1 MRTKTIMR
9 PIGLVM
15 CLLFL
20 GVFSQAQ
27 LVVDTAMDP
36 NQMVQNL
43 VGNGVTITNV
53 QVTAAPN
60 SFGYYTST
68 STTIGNSEGLLL
80 TTGRAVNAIGPNNSS
95 GLPQLGG
102 PPNFACLNCSLFEN
116 GTPGDSLL
124 NLAQNRNTFDA
135 CRIEFD
141 VIPQGDSLSF
151 AYTFASEEYLEWVGS
166 PYNDVF
172 GFYISGPNIGSDVNI
187 ALIPNTSQSV
197 AINNVNHLQNTQYF
211 LNNTNPFG
219 QTIQYDGLTR
229 NLVAKVGNLV
239 PCQTYHLILTI
250 ADGSD
255 RKYDSGVF
263 INKIESNPVVVVT
276 STAGGL
282 DYMIEGCNSGT
293 ITFTRP
299 EVTSS
304 AQSVVYWVGGSATNG
319 TDYTQIGNGIPFS
332 LNSIIIPANQ
342 ASASIS
348 IEAFADLVEE
358 GEEFITIYLDN
369 PTCSNLQVLDSINF
383 YIRDFL
389 SVDITQDVAGVC
401 FGGCVQLSA
410 DVSQTGVS
418 SFEWSPLDNLSDP
431 NSTSPEVCPTENT
444 TYTITSRVSECIA
457 TDSVFIS
464 VSNIEVDLNA
474 SNSTC
479 SGGNNG
485 SVTASVNGATEPV
498 TYSWTGPDGF
508 VSTEQNPDS
517 LAAGEYC
524 VTAVDANGCI
534 AEGCVTVVEAQI
546 LEITNTSTSDFGCN
560 QISCFGACD
569 GTASVTVS
577 GGIAPYTYS
586 WDNGGSTASVNNLC
600 AGTYTVT
607 VSDATGCELTEDF
620 ILSEPEQ
627 VTIELIGSIDVLC
640 NGSSTGEITVEA
652 AGGCAPYFYTWSHNA
667 SLNSPIAQNLES
679 GNYNVSVRDNNN
691 CQSAGSLQITV
702 NPPINPLVLTLVNK
716 STYDPMG
723 YGVSCPDATDGWIQA
738 SASAGTEP
746 YVYNWQLISTGATV
760 GTEEDIANITCGVY
774 RLTVTDA
781 NGCEEDIVTT
791 LDCVPALNATF
802 TSAPNPCDDP
812 NAGTGSINV
821 NTTTG
826 GNGGPYGYAYDGP
839 NCSPCLVEDLLN
851 VPSGDYVLTVSDVS
865 GCSRSYTINVGANDG
880 FIATGEVTPPSCL
893 NGTGNINVT
902 VEPTGTYYY
911 MWTDAFGSFIGNSQ
925 DINNLPPGDYSVE
938 INSSGDFGGPV
949 MITMPVDP
957 STTITVGY
965 DGTHSYM
972 SDLRF
977 VLQGPPSC
985 GSPIVF
991 LSENNGATNTVCNNG
1006 DNFTSLFFT
1015 TTPADNLDRCTA
1027 PTPFTGT
1034 YSSYSGTP
1042 IDWSPIYGCNVAS
1055 EGWSVQVWDCT
1066 SGDSGT
1072 LTNATVN
1079 FIGTDSNGSPQNI
1092 TYSSGPISAS
1102 IAVTSCNTAQAAS
1115 FVVPANQVPNL
1126 GTVGG
1131 GSGSSCSTTLNFNIP
1146 NAVPVVPFLVESIDP
1161 ICFGQNNGSIDIETT
1176 GGEGPYTYNWAP
1188 SGLFLGSTSEDL
1200 TNLFSG
1206 TYTVTATDANGCTGQ
1221 LSVTLDVQQTLDI
1234 TIQVSQYNGGYNISC
1249 NDANDGQITVNV
1261 SGGTPDCAAFS
1272 PDCYEYDWVGLNGTE
1287 SQCVSGSNSAFCGL
1301 SPGSYTVNV
1310 TDANG
1315 CLATTTT
1322 DLTEPPVI
1330 EDLSSVT
1337 DVTCFGANNGSI
1349 TTAINGGS
1357 GVYVDYDWTPSVAPN
1372 DPDATTL
1379 TDLAPGCYTLVV
1391 TDNNQC
1397 TQSFEYCIAEP
1408 EEIEITATITPIDC
1422 ATQTGAFAD
1431 FVVSGGTGT
1440 LSVVT
1445 DGPNGPFTG
1454 SNIGPLEAGSY
1465 TTTVTDA
1472 NGCEQTYSFEVET
1485 PESFT
1490 LTFTP
1495 IIQDPGQVFQLKCN
1509 GDDNGAID
1517 VLANGGTAPYTYD
1530 WTDSN
1535 GNSIGAESIISGLTA
1550 GEYCARVTDVNG
1562 CFADSCY
1569 TITEPETPLSISST
1583 ISIYPGGYNIS
1594 CFAACDGSISAE
1606 VTGGVPGYTYLW
1618 NDGNGLDANPV
1629 QENLCALLYNLL
1641 ITDAN
1646 GCDTLLTYE
1655 LTEPSP
1661 IVIDPTLSLFDGG
1674 FNVSC
1679 NGSCNGTISLDV
1691 LGSEGPYIVEWT
1703 NPVLADG
1710 TSQIN
1715 LCAGSYDVLV
1725 TDALGCV
1732 ETATYAITEPE
1743 VLEVSATEEYSCVD
1757 INSELCAT
1765 VTGGSGSY
1773 TYVWDNSGSNAC
1785 TTVNQSGSYCV
1796 NVTDSNGCTD
1806 QACVETT
1813 VYPAINSN
1821 ANPINST
1828 CGNSNGAINLE
1839 VSGGSNSFDFA
1850 WSGPGSAPNTQNQSG
1865 LPGGSYDVVITDETT
1880 GCQDNVS
1887 VLVNTSQTPVVTES
1901 ITNVNCNG
1909 ESTGVISVVI
1919 SNATPAITYNW
1930 LDSDNNTVGTTD
1942 VLSAIGAGVYS
1953 LVWSDAAGCGST
1965 IPYTVSEAGLLT
1977 LTAEITLFENNYNV
1991 SSFGANDG
1999 AIDITIAGGTPA
2011 YTYDWNHITGED
2023 NDADL
2028 SNLIAGEYTIMVTDA
2043 NGCIVDSTFTLE
2055 EPSTIIL
2062 YNGLTP
2068 NGDGFNDVYE
2078 IAGLGGKLKG
2088 DFKVFNR
2095 WGNVVYE
2102 NSNYVKEWFG
2112 QNNSGEILPNGT
2124 YYVVLKVNNQEFS
2137 TYVDLRK

>member
-1 MRTKTIMR
+1 MS
-9 PIGLVM
+9 
-15 CLLFL
+15 LLFL
-20 GVFSQAQ
+20 GLFSQAQ

-60 SFGYYTST
+60 SYGYYTST
-68 STTIGNSEGLLL
+68 ATSLGTNQGLLL

-95 GLPQLGG
+95 GLPQLSG
-102 PPNFACLNCSLFEN
+102 PPSFSCLNCALYEN

-124 NLAQNRNTFDA
+124 NLAQNRITYDA
-135 CRIEFD
+135 CRVEFD
-141 VIPQGDSLSF
+141 IIPQGDSLSF
-151 AYTFASEEYLEWVGS
+151 SYTFASEEYLEWVGS
-166 PYNDVF
+166 IYNDVF

-211 LNNTNPFG
+211 YNNTNPFG
-219 QTIQYDGLTR
+219 QSIQYDGFTR

-263 INKIESNPVVVVT
+263 VNKIESNPVVVVT

-293 ITFTRP
+293 ITFSRP
-299 EVTSS
+299 EATAS
-304 AQSVVYWVGGSATNG
+304 AQSVVYWVGGTATNG
-319 TDYTQIGNGIPFS
+319 TDYTQIGNGIPLS

-342 ASASIS
+342 TSASIN
-348 IEAFADLVEE
+348 IDAFADLVEE
-358 GEEFITIYLDN
+358 GEEYLTIYLDN
-369 PTCSNLQVLDSINF
+369 PTCSNLQVLDSVNF

-389 SVDITQDVAGVC
+389 TVDIQPDVAGVC
-401 FGGCVQLSA
+401 FGGCTQLTADIVQT
-410 DVSQTGVS
+410 DVS
-418 SFEWSPLDNLSDP
+418 SFDWSPTVGLSDP
-431 NSTSPEVCPTENT
+431 TSTSPDACPTTNT
-444 TYTITSRVSECIA
+444 TYTITSRVAQCIV
-457 TDSVFIS
+457 TDSVYIS
-464 VSNIEVDLNA
+464 VSNIDVTLDA

-508 VSTEQNPDS
+508 TSTEQNPDS

-534 AEGCVTVVEAQI
+534 AEGCVTVVEAEI
-546 LEITNTSTSDFGCN
+546 LQITNTGTSDFGCT

-569 GTASVTVS
+569 GTATVSVS
-577 GGIAPYTYS
+577 GGIAPYSYS
-586 WDNGGSTASVNNLC
+586 WDNGGTASSVSNLC

-607 VSDATGCELTEDF
+607 VSDAAGCELTEDF
-620 ILSEPEQ
+620 VLAEPEQ
-627 VTIELIGSIDVLC
+627 VTIELVGSIDVLC
-640 NGSSTGEITVEA
+640 NGSSTGEITVDA
-652 AGGCAPYFYTWSHNA
+652 AGGCSPYTYTWSHN
-667 SLNSPIAQNLES
+667 SNLNSPIAQNLES
-679 GNYNVSVRDNNN
+679 GDYSVSVRDANN
-691 CQSAGSLQITV
+691 CQSAGSLLITV
-702 NPPINPLVLTLVNK
+702 NPPINPLVLTLDNK
-716 STYDPMG
+716 SNYDPFG
-723 YGVSCPDATDGWIQA
+723 YGVSCPDATDGWILATAA
-738 SASAGTEP
+738 SGTEP
-746 YVYNWQLISTGATV
+746 YVYNWQLVSTGATV
-760 GTEEDIANITCGVY
+760 GTSEDIADITCGVY

-781 NGCEEDIVTT
+781 NGCEESIVTT

-821 NTTTG
+821 TTTTG

-851 VPSGDYVLTVSDVS
+851 VASGDYVLTVSDVS
-865 GCSRSYTINVGANDG
+865 GCSKSYTINVGANDG
-880 FIATGEVTPPSCL
+880 FIADGVVTPPSCV
-893 NGTGNINVT
+893 NGVGSINVS
-902 VEPTGTYYY
+902 VEPAGTYYY

-925 DINNLPPGDYSVE
+925 DISSLPPGDYSVE

-965 DGTHSYM
+965 DGAHTYM

-977 VLQGPPSC
+977 ILQGPPSC

-991 LSENNGATNTVCNNG
+991 LSEHTGATNTVCNGGN
-1006 DNFTSLFFT
+1006 DFTSLFFT
-1015 TTPADNLDRCTA
+1015 TTPADDLARCTA

-1042 IDWSPIYGCNVAS
+1042 IDWTPIYGCNVAS

-1066 SGDSGT
+1066 SGDFGT

-1079 FIGTDSNGSPQNI
+1079 FIGTDSNGQPQNI
-1092 TYSSGPISAS
+1092 TYSSGSISAA
-1102 IAVTSCNTAQAAS
+1102 IGVTSCSSALAAN
-1115 FVVPANQVPNL
+1115 FTIPADQVPNL

-1131 GSGSSCSTTLNFNIP
+1131 GTGTTCSSTLNFTIP
-1146 NAVPVVPFLVESIDP
+1146 NAEPVVPYLVESVDP
-1161 ICFGQNNGSIDIETT
+1161 ICFGQNNGSINIETT
-1176 GGEGPYTYNWAP
+1176 GGTGPYTYSWSP

-1200 TNLFSG
+1200 NNLFAG
-1206 TYTVTATDANGCTGQ
+1206 TYNVTATDVNGCTGQ
-1221 LSVTLDVQQTLDI
+1221 LSITLDVQQTLDI

-1249 NDANDGQITVNV
+1249 NGANDGQITVNV
-1261 SGGTPDCAAFS
+1261 SGGTPDCTTFA
-1272 PDCYEYDWVGLNGTE
+1272 PDCYQYDWVGLSGSE

-1301 SPGSYTVNV
+1301 TPGSYTVNV

-1322 DLTEPPVI
+1322 DLTEPPI
-1330 EDLSSVT
+1330 ITDLSSTT
-1337 DVTCFGANNGSI
+1337 DVTCFGADNGTI
-1349 TTAINGGS
+1349 TTAIDGGS
-1357 GVYVDYDWTPSVAPN
+1357 GVYVDFDWTPSVAPN
-1372 DPDATTL
+1372 DPSATTL

-1408 EEIEITATITPIDC
+1408 EQVQISAEITPIDC
-1422 ATQTGAFAD
+1422 ATQSGAFAT
-1431 FVVSGGTGT
+1431 FTVTGGTGILT
-1440 LSVVT
+1440 VET
-1445 DGPNGPFTG
+1445 TGPNGPFAGT
-1454 SNIGPLEAGSY
+1454 NIGPLEAGSY
-1465 TTTVTDA
+1465 TTTVTDE
-1472 NGCEQTYSFEVET
+1472 NGCEATYSFDIAT
-1485 PESFT
+1485 PESFS
-1490 LTFTP
+1490 LSFTP
-1495 IIQDPGQVFQLKCN
+1495 IIQDPGQVYQLKCF

-1517 VLANGGTAPYTYD
+1517 VFANGGTAPFTYNWVD
-1530 WTDSN
+1530 AG
-1535 GNSIGAESIISGLTA
+1535 GNSIGAESIVSGLTA
-1550 GEYCARVTDVNG
+1550 GEYCVTVTDVNG

-1569 TITEPETPLSISST
+1569 TITQPETPLSIAST
-1583 ISIYPGGYNIS
+1583 ISLYPGGYNIS
-1594 CFAACDGSISAE
+1594 CFGACDGAITAE

-1618 NDGNGLDANPV
+1618 NDGNGLDANPI
-1629 QENLCALLYNLL
+1629 QTSLCARIFNLL

-1646 GCDTLLTYE
+1646 GCDTLLIYE

-1679 NGSCNGTISLDV
+1679 NGSCNGTIDLSV
-1691 LGSEGPYIVEWT
+1691 IGSEGPYSIEWT

-1710 TSQIN
+1710 ESQIN
-1715 LCAGSYDVLV
+1715 LCAGDYEIKV
-1725 TDALGCV
+1725 TDSLGCIK
-1732 ETATYAITEPE
+1732 EATYSITEPE
-1743 VLEVSATEEYSCVD
+1743 VLEVNATAEYSCVD

-1773 TYVWDNSGSNAC
+1773 TYVWDNQGSTAC
-1785 TTVNQSGSYCV
+1785 TTVTSSGSYCV

-1806 QACVETT
+1806 QACVQTT
-1813 VYPAINSN
+1813 VYPAIDTE
-1821 ANPINST
+1821 ATPINTT
-1828 CGNSNGAINLE
+1828 CGNNNGAINLN
-1839 VSGGSNSFDFA
+1839 VSGGSNGFNYS
-1850 WSGPGSAPNTQNQSG
+1850 WSGPGSNTTSQNQSD
-1865 LPGGSYDVVITDETT
+1865 LPGGSYNVLITDATT
-1880 GCQDNVS
+1880 GCQTNLNVNVS
-1887 VLVNTSQTPVVTES
+1887 TSVQPTVTET
-1901 ITNVNCNG
+1901 ITDVNCNG
-1909 ESTGVISVVI
+1909 EATGVIAVVV
-1919 SNATPAITYNW
+1919 SNATPSVNYSWT
-1930 LDSDNNTVGTTD
+1930 DSNNNVVGTTD
-1942 VLSAIGAGVYS
+1942 ILSAVAAGIYN
-1953 LVWSDAAGCGST
+1953 LVWSDGAGCGST
-1965 IPYTVSEAGLLT
+1965 VEYTITEAAALT
-1977 LTAEITLFENNYNV
+1977 LSAQVSFYENNHNV
-1991 SSFGANDG
+1991 SSFGATDG
-1999 AIDITIAGGTPA
+1999 AIDLTVGGGTPA
-2011 YTYDWNHITGED
+2011 YTFDWNQIVGDD
-2023 NDADL
+2023 NDSDIA
-2028 SNLIAGEYTIMVTDA
+2028 NLAAGQYSVIVTDA
-2043 NGCIVDSTFTLE
+2043 NGCSIDSTFTLT

-2095 WGNVVYE
+2095 WGNEVYS
-2102 NSNYVKEWFG
+2102 NSNYVKEWYG
-2112 QNNSGEILPNGT
+2112 QNNSGELLPNGT
-2124 YYVVLKVNNQEFS
+2124 YYVVLNVNNQEFS